1 MAKPNPSSIKSQP
14 SAPKPLAQNPVV
26 KNPPAKNK
34 VALNAIP
41 LTKLQAKA
49 IKAELAEINQAKIDA
64 IKNQQLAVEM
74 SATEQNKN
82 LFLTAVKNARPLNIE
97 PQHSEK
103 TYPKPVAKQFIR
115 DEKQALRDSLSDD
128 FYPAH
133 ELESGEE
140 LLYLR
145 TGQSPSILSKL
156 RRGFWVVQAQ
166 IDLHGLISDEA
177 REYVAEFLSSCKKR
191 KIRCVRIVHGKG
203 LGSRNREPVLKHKLR
218 NWLIQKDEVI
228 VYAQAKPEDGGS
240 GAVIV
245 LLKA

>member
-1 MAKPNPSSIKSQP
+1 MAKANPSSIKSQ
-14 SAPKPLAQNPVV
+14 SLLA
-26 KNPPAKNK
+26 KK

-41 LTKLQAKA
+41 LTKAAAKA
-49 IKAELAEINQAKIDA
+49 IKNELAQANQAKIEA
-64 IKNQQLAVEM
+64 LKNQHKAVEIP
-74 SATEQNKN
+74 AAEQDKH
-82 LFLTAVKNARPLNIE
+82 LFLDAVKNARPLNIDV
-97 PQHSEK
+97 PFTEK
-103 TYPKPVAKQFIR
+103 SHPKPIAKQFLR

-128 FYPAH
+128 YYPAH

-177 REYVAEFLSSCKKR
+177 REYVAEFLGSCKKR
-191 KIRCVRIVHGKG
+191 NIRCVRIVHGKG

-228 VYAQAKPEDGGS
+228 AYAQAKPEDGGS

-245 LLKA
+245 LLTA

>member
-1 MAKPNPSSIKSQP
+1 MAVNSDMVKSSKKKS
-14 SAPKPLAQNPVV
+14 AV
-26 KNPPAKNK
+26 
-34 VALNAIP
+34 LNAIP
-41 LTKLQAKA
+41 ISKAQASALKAAKQQALILVKQQLQDKL
-49 IKAELAEINQAKIDA
+49 KAEAQAENSNA
-64 IKNQQLAVEM
+64 
-74 SATEQNKN
+74 N
-82 LFLTAVKNARPLNIE
+82 LFQAAVKNARPLNIDV
-97 PQHSEK
+97 PFTEK
-103 TYPKPVAKQFIR
+103 TYPKPIAKQFMR

-145 TGQSPSILSKL
+145 TGQSPDVLSKL

-177 REYVAEFLSSCKKR
+177 REYVAEFLSGCKKR
-191 KIRCVRIVHGKG
+191 NIRCVRIVHGKG

-218 NWLIQKDEVI
+218 NWLMQKDEVI
-228 VYAQAKPEDGGS
+228 AYAQAKPEDGGS

-245 LLKA
+245 LLKT

>member
-1 MAKPNPSSIKSQP
+1 MVKTP
-14 SAPKPLAQNPVV
+14 QN
-26 KNPPAKNK
+26 K
-34 VALNAIP
+34 ALTNA
-41 LTKLQAKA
+41 QAKA
-49 IKAELAEINQAKIDA
+49 IKAQKAEFEAIQAAKKA
-64 IKNQQLAVEM
+64 LLENPPEPP
-74 SATEQNKN
+74 EN
-82 LFLTAVKNARPLNIE
+82 LFLQAVKNARPLETE
-97 PQHSEK
+97 PQYSEK
-103 TYPKPVAKQFIR
+103 TYPPPIAKQFIR
-115 DEKQALRDSLSDD
+115 DEKQALKDSLSDN

-145 TGQSPSILSKL
+145 TGQSPDVLSKL

-177 REYVAEFLSSCKKR
+177 REYVAEFLSSCKK
-191 KIRCVRIVHGKG
+191 KNIRCVRIVHGKG

-218 NWLIQKDEVI
+218 NWLMQKDEVI
-228 VYAQAKPEDGGS
+228 AYAQAKPEDGGG

>member
-1 MAKPNPSSIKSQP
+1 MLKTP
-14 SAPKPLAQNPVV
+14 QN
-26 KNPPAKNK
+26 K
-34 VALNAIP
+34 ALTNA
-41 LTKLQAKA
+41 QAKA
-49 IKAELAEINQAKIDA
+49 IKAQKAQLEA
-64 IKNQQLAVEM
+64 IKAAEKTLKETPPEPPENIFLA
-74 SATEQNKN
+74 
-82 LFLTAVKNARPLNIE
+82 AVKNARPLNIDV
-97 PQHSEK
+97 PFTEK
-103 TYPKPVAKQFIR
+103 TYPKPIAKQFIR
-115 DEKQALRDSLSDD
+115 DEKQALKDSLSDD

-145 TGQSPSILSKL
+145 TGQSPDVLSKL

-177 REYVAEFLSSCKKR
+177 REYVAEFLGSCKKR
-191 KIRCVRIVHGKG
+191 NIRCVRIVHGKG

-218 NWLIQKDEVI
+218 NWLMQKDEVI
-228 VYAQAKPEDGGS
+228 AYAQAKPEDGGS

>member
-1 MAKPNPSSIKSQP
+1 MVKTSKKKS
-14 SAPKPLAQNPVV
+14 AV
-26 KNPPAKNK
+26 
-34 VALNAIP
+34 LNAIP
-41 LTKLQAKA
+41 ISKAQASALKAAKQQALILVKQQLQDKL
-49 IKAELAEINQAKIDA
+49 KAEAQAENSNA
-64 IKNQQLAVEM
+64 
-74 SATEQNKN
+74 N
-82 LFLTAVKNARPLNIE
+82 LFQTAVKNARPLNVDV
-97 PQHSEK
+97 PFTEK
-103 TYPKPVAKQFIR
+103 TYPKPIAKQFIR
-115 DEKQALRDSLSDD
+115 DEKQALKDSLSDD

-145 TGQSPSILSKL
+145 TGQSPDVLSKL

-177 REYVAEFLSSCKKR
+177 REYVAEFLSNCKKSN
-191 KIRCVRIVHGKG
+191 IRCVRIVHGKG

-218 NWLIQKDEVI
+218 NWLMQKDEVLA
-228 VYAQAKPEDGGS
+228 YAQAKPEDGGS

>member
-1 MAKPNPSSIKSQP
+1 MIKTPQNKALTSQ
-14 SAPKPLAQNPVV
+14 
-26 KNPPAKNK
+26 
-34 VALNAIP
+34 
-41 LTKLQAKA
+41 
-49 IKAELAEINQAKIDA
+49 QAKI
-64 IKNQQLAVEM
+64 IKAQKVLIEAQQAAKRVAQKSSAENQPQSPE
-74 SATEQNKN
+74 NI
-82 LFLTAVKNARPLNIE
+82 FLQAVKNARPLNVDV
-97 PQHSEK
+97 PFTEK
-103 TYPKPVAKQFIR
+103 TYPKPIAKQFIL
-115 DEKQALRDSLSDD
+115 DEKQALKDSLSDD

-145 TGQSPSILSKL
+145 IGQSPDVLSKL

-191 KIRCVRIVHGKG
+191 NIRCVRIVHGKG

-218 NWLIQKDEVI
+218 SWLMQKDEVI
-228 VYAQAKPEDGGS
+228 AYAQAKPEDGGS

-245 LLKA
+245 LLKAW

>member
-1 MAKPNPSSIKSQP
+1 MASSDMIKKS
-14 SAPKPLAQNPVV
+14 
-26 KNPPAKNK
+26 KNK
-34 VALNAIP
+34 A
-41 LTKLQAKA
+41 LTKAQASAIKTQIAQLKA
-49 IKAELAEINQAKIDA
+49 IKAAEKSLLENPPQPPENVFLQA
-64 IKNQQLAVEM
+64 IKG
-74 SATEQNKN
+74 
-82 LFLTAVKNARPLNIE
+82 ARPLNIDVPFTE
-97 PQHSEK
+97 KPRPQ
-103 TYPKPVAKQFIR
+103 PIAKQFIR
-115 DEKQALRDSLSDD
+115 DEKQALKDSLSDD

-145 TGQSPSILSKL
+145 AGQSPDVLSKL

-191 KIRCVRIVHGKG
+191 NIRCVRIVHGKG

-218 NWLIQKDEVI
+218 NWLMQKDEVI
-228 VYAQAKPEDGGS
+228 AYAQAKPEDGGS

>member
-1 MAKPNPSSIKSQP
+1 MANAKSLPNK
-14 SAPKPLAQNPVV
+14 K
-26 KNPPAKNK
+26 K
-34 VALNAIP
+34 ALNAIP
-41 LTKLQAKA
+41 ITKAQAAALKIAKLQAQALAK
-49 IKAELAEINQAKIDA
+49 KQPQEQLLAESVELNSDTKLFQA
-64 IKNQQLAVEM
+64 
-74 SATEQNKN
+74 
-82 LFLTAVKNARPLNIE
+82 AVKNARPLNIDV
-97 PQHSEK
+97 PFTEK

-145 TGQSPSILSKL
+145 AGQSPSILSKL

-177 REYVAEFLSSCKKR
+177 REYVAEFLGNCKK
-191 KIRCVRIVHGKG
+191 KNIRCVRIVHGKG

-228 VYAQAKPEDGGS
+228 AYAQAKPEDGGS

>member
-1 MAKPNPSSIKSQP
+1 MVKTP
-14 SAPKPLAQNPVV
+14 QN
-26 KNPPAKNK
+26 K
-34 VALNAIP
+34 ALTNA
-41 LTKLQAKA
+41 QAKA
-49 IKAELAEINQAKIDA
+49 IKVQKAQLEA
-64 IKNQQLAVEM
+64 IKAAEKFLLENPPEPPENIFLA
-74 SATEQNKN
+74 
-82 LFLTAVKNARPLNIE
+82 AVKNARPLNIDV
-97 PQHSEK
+97 PFTEK
-103 TYPKPVAKQFIR
+103 TYPKPIAKQFIR
-115 DEKQALRDSLSDD
+115 DEKQALKDSLSDD
-128 FYPAH
+128 FYPTH

-145 TGQSPSILSKL
+145 TGQSPEVLSKL

-191 KIRCVRIVHGKG
+191 NIRCVRIVHGKG

-218 NWLIQKDEVI
+218 NWLMQKDEVI
-228 VYAQAKPEDGGS
+228 AYAQAKPEDGGS

>member
-1 MAKPNPSSIKSQP
+1 MAKSNPSSIKSP
-14 SAPKPLAQNPVV
+14 SLAPK
-26 KNPPAKNK
+26 KI
-34 VALNAIP
+34 ALNAIP
-41 LTKLQAKA
+41 LSKAQAKA
-49 IKAELAEINQAKIDA
+49 IKIELEQANQAKLDA
-64 IKNQQLAVEM
+64 LKNQQEVTKIPA
-74 SATEQNKN
+74 AEQEKN
-82 LFLTAVKNARPLNIE
+82 LFLEAVKNARPLNIDV
-97 PQHSEK
+97 PFTEK
-103 TYPKPVAKQFIR
+103 THPKPVAKQFIR
-115 DEKQALRDSLSDD
+115 DEKQALKDSLSDD

-191 KIRCVRIVHGKG
+191 NIRCVRIVHGKG

-228 VYAQAKPEDGGS
+228 AYAQAKPEDGGS

>member
-1 MAKPNPSSIKSQP
+1 MAKANPSSTKSQ
-14 SAPKPLAQNPVV
+14 SLI
-26 KNPPAKNK
+26 AKK

-41 LTKLQAKA
+41 LTKAAVKA
-49 IKAELAEINQAKIDA
+49 IKNELAQANQAKIEA
-64 IKNQQLAVEM
+64 LKNQHKAVEIPF
-74 SATEQNKN
+74 AEQDKH
-82 LFLTAVKNARPLNIE
+82 LFLDAVKNARPLNIDV
-97 PQHSEK
+97 PFTAKSH
-103 TYPKPVAKQFIR
+103 PKPIAKQFIH

-128 FYPAH
+128 YYPAH

-177 REYVAEFLSSCKKR
+177 REYVAEFLSLCKKR
-191 KIRCVRIVHGKG
+191 NIRCVRIVHGKG

-228 VYAQAKPEDGGS
+228 AYAQAKPEDGGS